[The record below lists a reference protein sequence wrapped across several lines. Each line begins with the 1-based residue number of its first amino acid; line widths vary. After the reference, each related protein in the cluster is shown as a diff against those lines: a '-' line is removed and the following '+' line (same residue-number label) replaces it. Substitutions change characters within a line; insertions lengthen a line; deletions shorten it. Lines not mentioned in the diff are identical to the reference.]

1 MEASSP
7 AALAGLIAHDDFI
20 VGADQ
25 VLQDVSFLVIR
36 PRQPQLPNCRWSG
49 AQIPL
54 LFCAVRGFLLSGRSQ
69 RGETP
74 EAAGVQH

>member
-25 VLQDVSFLVIR
+25 VLQDVSFV
-36 PRQPQLPNCRWSG
+36 
-49 AQIPL
+49 L
-54 LFCAVRGFLLSGRSQ
+54 LFCLFYVNGYFKKTLAFINQ
-69 RGETP
+69 I
-74 EAAGVQH
+74 